1 MFLNYLISDNTE
13 TTRPEA
19 TTSNTFDALK
29 MVEKDDEL
37 GANGGTSKTADN
49 VINPNVDTRSLG
61 TNREKVGS
69 NIGKNKESVL
79 ADMESE
85 SDVDE
90 VYNETQVLWH
100 LRAEVELE

>member
-1 MFLNYLISDNTE
+1 MI
-13 TTRPEA
+13 
-19 TTSNTFDALK
+19 
-29 MVEKDDEL
+29 
-37 GANGGTSKTADN
+37 GANGGISKTAHN

-79 ADMESE
+79 AMESE